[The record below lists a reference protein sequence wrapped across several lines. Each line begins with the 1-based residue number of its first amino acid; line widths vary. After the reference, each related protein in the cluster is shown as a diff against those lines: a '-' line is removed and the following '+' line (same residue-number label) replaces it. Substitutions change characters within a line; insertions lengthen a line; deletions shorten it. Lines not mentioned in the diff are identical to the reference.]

1 MATPIAKLPDL
12 NLIRYDDLDIEDIFQ
27 NADKM
32 TPEQIQRALDVDAI
46 DEDGLQAFID
56 KYAGTPDALTSIR
69 NGRLMVAW
77 CREADVPCVLHNL
90 EVARGELKAQGRWE
104 IAWPEPEAPKVVA
117 KAIITTPIV
126 AAQVAPPSPEEA
138 KFLKKVADNPFAS
151 DATRKKHDAEL
162 KRAAYAQRFANRTSV
177 PTPTVVI

>member
-27 NADKM
+27 NAENM

-46 DEDGLQAFID
+46 DEDGLQAYIG
-56 KYAGTPDALTSIR
+56 KYALTSIR

-77 CREADVPCVLHNL
+77 CREADVPCVLYNL
-90 EVARGELKAQGRWE
+90 EVARGELQAQGRWE
-104 IAWPEPEAPKVVA
+104 NEGAEPKAPKVVA
-117 KAIITTPIV
+117 KKIV
-126 AAQVAPPSPEEA
+126 TRAVEAAQVAQPTPEEA
-138 KFLKKVADNPFAS
+138 KFLKKVADNPLAS
-151 DATRKKHDAEL
+151 DTTRKKNDAEL
-162 KRAAYAQRFANRTSV
+162 KRAAYAQRFANRTSS